1 MMNPSWLVA
10 YDFSTE
16 AAAVVEKTL
25 EELESRK
32 GQLYLLHVY
41 HVPPPPTSFGSVG
54 SETTYTSAQ
63 EFAQALGENAETHL
77 KDVAKDLTKRFPN
90 VTFHAVVREGIAID
104 EIIEAA
110 KELKVDRVVVG
121 THGRRGVERFFMGS
135 VAERVVRLSPVSVLV
150 VKTAHQ

>member
-16 AAAVVEKTL
+16 ASAVVEKAL
-25 EELESRK
+25 EELEPHK

-41 HVPPPPTSFGSVG
+41 HAPPPPASFGPVG
-54 SETTYTSAQ
+54 NETTYTSTQ

-77 KDVAKDLTKRFPN
+77 NDVKKDLSKRFPN
-90 VTFHAVVREGIAID
+90 VIFHALVREGSAID
-104 EIIEAA
+104 EIVEAA

-135 VAERVVRLSPVSVLV
+135 VAERIVRLSPVSVLV